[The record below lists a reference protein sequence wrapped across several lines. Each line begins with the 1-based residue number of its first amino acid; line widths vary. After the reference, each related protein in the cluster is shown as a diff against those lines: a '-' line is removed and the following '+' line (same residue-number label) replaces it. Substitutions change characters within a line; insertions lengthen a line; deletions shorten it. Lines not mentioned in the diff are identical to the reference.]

1 MKKILSILLGCMM
14 CLGVVT
20 TVSANDNIDLC
31 AQAPTRE
38 TETSETFRG
47 GTGQWFY
54 MKTTCDAYTN
64 KTELINYEQFKNITL
79 GYYLDSM
86 NHATRYRYSNN
97 DVYVTTGKLRYTLG
111 GPINGWDIN
120 VRTQHFFQ

>member
-1 MKKILSILLGCMM
+1 MKKIFGILLGCMM

-20 TVSANDNIDLC
+20 TVSANDSIDLY

-86 NHATRYRYSNN
+86 THATRYRNSNN

>member
-1 MKKILSILLGCMM
+1 M

>member
-1 MKKILSILLGCMM
+1 MKKILGILLGCMM

-20 TVSANDNIDLC
+20 TVSANDNIDFY